1 MSDQKN
7 QISANPSFG
16 KELVADVISIVREGR
31 ESAYAAV
38 NASAI
43 ETYWRVG
50 KRIVEEEQKGRLR
63 AEYGTQL
70 LQILSKELT
79 SEFGKGFTDRNLRN
93 FRLFY
98 VQFPDFEIWHTRV
111 ANLTWSHFRSLPG
124 RKNFTVS
131 PRKWWNGMDA
141 ITGMS
146 GPCTAISWPA
156 WMRWKPKA
164 SGWIPSA

>member
-7 QISANPSFG
+7 QISSDPSFG
-16 KELVADVISIVREGR
+16 KDLVEDIINIVREGR

-38 NASAI
+38 NANAI

-50 KRIVEEEQKGRLR
+50 KRIVQEEQNGQLR

-70 LQILSKELT
+70 IRILSKELT
-79 SEFGKGFTDRNLRN
+79 LAFGKGFTERNLRN

-111 ANLTWSHFRSLPG
+111 PNLTWSHFRTLLIA
-124 RKNFTVS
+124 VH
-131 PRKWWNGMDA
+131 
-141 ITGMS
+141 
-146 GPCTAISWPA
+146 
-156 WMRWKPKA
+156 
-164 SGWIPSA
+164 

>member
-63 AEYGTQL
+63 PNMAH
-70 LQILSKELT
+70 
-79 SEFGKGFTDRNLRN
+79 N
-93 FRLFY
+93 
-98 VQFPDFEIWHTRV
+98 
-111 ANLTWSHFRSLPG
+111 
-124 RKNFTVS
+124 
-131 PRKWWNGMDA
+131 
-141 ITGMS
+141 
-146 GPCTAISWPA
+146 
-156 WMRWKPKA
+156 
-164 SGWIPSA
+164 